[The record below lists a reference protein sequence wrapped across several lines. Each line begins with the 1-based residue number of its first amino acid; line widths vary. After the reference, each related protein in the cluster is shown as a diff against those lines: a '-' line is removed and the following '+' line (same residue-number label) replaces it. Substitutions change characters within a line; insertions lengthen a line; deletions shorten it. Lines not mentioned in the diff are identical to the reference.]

1 MVVAFTGDPFL
12 AREALLEEAR
22 LRGLARFT
30 EPTPEAL
37 AQALSPGLF
46 GGAGAM
52 LDLREVGEAEWKALK
67 PLLEGVPEEVPVLLL
82 DPKPTPARA
91 AFYRA
96 RERRDFPTPK
106 GKDLVRHLENRAKR
120 LGLRLPA
127 GVAQHLAG
135 LVQPFGG
142 GGLEPDLEALER
154 ELEKLALLEPPL
166 TLEKVE
172 RVVALRPPVTGFQ
185 LVGAVLEGNAK
196 EAFRRLKALRE
207 EGEEPLR
214 VLGALSWQYALLAR
228 AWMLL
233 KETPRPREEDL
244 ARLEAHPFAA
254 KKALERAKGMGLEE
268 LKRAL
273 DLLVAAEERAKG
285 GKDPWLALEE
295 AVLGLIDPRVS
306 AG

>member
-22 LRGLARFT
+22 LRGLTRFT

-106 GKDLVRHLENRAKR
+106 GKDLVRHLEHRAKR
-120 LGLRLPA
+120 LGFRLPA

-135 LVQPFGG
+135 L
-142 GGLEPDLEALER
+142 EADLEALER

-196 EAFRRLKALRE
+196 EAFRRLRGLRE

-233 KETPRPREEDL
+233 KENPRPKEEDL

-254 KKALERAKGMGLEE
+254 RKALERAKGLGLEE

-273 DLLVAAEERAKG
+273 DLLMAAEERAKG

-295 AVLGLIDPRVS
+295 AVEAVLKRALSG
-306 AG
+306 G